1 MKKHDQ
7 EEIDNEEI
15 FFLAFNTFLSDL
27 EALSQS
33 PEKACELEGYY
44 NVAGEFWYLMPN
56 DYLLKNSLGLFSE
69 AQLSAL
75 KKLFESI
82 KSLPEDAI
90 KWTNVAEESLQNMSR
105 SEWEPI
111 RQQAKELRLLL
122 APIVKICNEYFN
134 Q

>member
-1 MKKHDQ
+1 MDSDQ
-7 EEIDNEEI
+7 EKVDNEEI
-15 FFLAFNTFLSDL
+15 FFLAFNAFIRDL

-33 PEKACELEGYY
+33 PEKVCELEGYY
-44 NVAGEFWYLMPN
+44 NVAGEFWYLLPN
-56 DYLLKNSLGLFSE
+56 DYLLENSLGLFSE

-82 KSLPEDAI
+82 KGLPEETI

-105 SEWEPI
+105 PEWGVI
-111 RQQAKELRLLL
+111 RQQARELRLLL
-122 APIVKICNEYFN
+122 APIVKFNNEYFS